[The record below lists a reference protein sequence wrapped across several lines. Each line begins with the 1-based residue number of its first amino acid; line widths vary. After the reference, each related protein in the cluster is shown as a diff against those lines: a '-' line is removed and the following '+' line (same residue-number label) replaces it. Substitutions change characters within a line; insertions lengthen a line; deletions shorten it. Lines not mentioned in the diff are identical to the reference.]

1 MTTNLELAEQIVV
14 VLGPPDSGKTNF
26 VKTVFGKEPYRRHW
40 IYDPLRE
47 YDSSEY
53 NVVRPSNRRYD
64 GGNEELNQT
73 IDDAI
78 FAQPEALRPRY
89 LVIDEANRTVP
100 NNKEPGEAMQD
111 MIDFNTHFAPG
122 IGLWVVAR
130 RPAQLNTDLMELYD
144 EMFIFGLRGRND
156 KRAYR
161 DMVSEELVE
170 QLDAKEK
177 FEFVHVDGEGD
188 TTLFEPVPYQ
198 GEKVKI

>member
-1 MTTNLELAEQIVV
+1 MTANLELAEQIVT

-26 VKTVFGKEPYRRHW
+26 VKNVFSLEPYRRHW

-47 YDSSEY
+47 YDGREY

-64 GGNEELNQT
+64 GGNEELNAT

-78 FAQPEALRPRY
+78 MAAPESLRPRY
-89 LVIDEANRTVP
+89 FVIDEANRTVP
-100 NNKEPGEAMQD
+100 NKKEPGEAVQD

-122 IGLWVVAR
+122 IGLWAVAR

-144 EMFIFGLRGRND
+144 EMFVFGLRGRND
-156 KRAYR
+156 RRTYK
-161 DMVSEELVE
+161 DMVGEELVE
-170 QLDAKEK
+170 LLDEKEK
-177 FEFVHVDGEGD
+177 YEFVHVDGEGD
-188 TTLFEPVPYQ
+188 CTLFEPCEYQ